1 MKLNKTIQ
9 TVILS
14 SIGLVSIN
22 QAYAQQDPQYTQ
34 YMYNHSI
41 INPAYA
47 GTLEGL
53 NIFGHYRTQWVGLEG
68 APKTATLS
76 VTTPIGDSGLGLG
89 VNFVNDHLGVMDDN
103 TLSVD
108 LSYSVDL
115 NYEYKLSFGLNGS
128 MSLLD
133 ITYSK
138 LHIYNPSDPVSAN
151 DISNQFSANVG
162 AGLFLYSDKVY
173 VGLSA
178 PGLLNRYRYNDNSAS
193 AMKEKTNFYLTG
205 GYVFDLSRD
214 WKFKPAAMVKAVG
227 GAPLQVDISAN
238 FLYADRFTFGAAY
251 RWDAAV
257 SGLVGF
263 QITDG
268 LMIGY
273 SYDADTMKLAN
284 YNSGSHEIFLRFT
297 LTRNNKRINAPRF
310 F

>member
-1 MKLNKTIQ
+1 MKFKHRIHTIL
-9 TVILS
+9 LS
-14 SIGLVSIN
+14 SLGLVGMHQS
-22 QAYAQQDPQYTQ
+22 YGQQDPQYTQ

-76 VTTPIGDSGLGLG
+76 LTTPLGESGLGLG
-89 VNFVNDHLGVMDDN
+89 VNFVNDRIGVMDDN
-103 TLSVD
+103 TLSVA

-115 NYEYKLSFGLNGS
+115 NYDYKLAFGLNGS
-128 MSLLD
+128 FSLLD
-133 ITYSK
+133 VNYSK
-138 LHIYNPSDPVSAN
+138 LHIYNPSDPISQN
-151 DISNQFSANVG
+151 DIKNEFSANVG
-162 AGLFLYSDKVY
+162 AGIFLYSDRAY

-178 PGLLNRYRYNDNSAS
+178 PGILNRYRYNDNLAS
-193 AMKEKTNFYLTG
+193 AMKERTTFYLTG
-205 GYVFDLSRD
+205 GYVFDLSQD
-214 WKFKPAAMVKAVG
+214 WKFKPAAMIKAVSG
-227 GAPLQVDISAN
+227 SPLQVDVSAN

-268 LMIGY
+268 IMIGY

-297 LTRNNKRINAPRF
+297 LTKNTKRLNAPRF

>member
-14 SIGLVSIN
+14 SVSLVGIN

-76 VTTPIGDSGLGLG
+76 VTTPLGDSGLGLG

-115 NYEYKLSFGLNGS
+115 NYQYKLSFGLNGS

-133 ITYSK
+133 VTYSK
-138 LHIYNPSDPVSAN
+138 LHIYNPSDPIAEN
-151 DISNQFSANVG
+151 DIKNEFSGNVG
-162 AGLFLYSDKVY
+162 AGLFLYSDKAY

-178 PGLLNRYRYNDNSAS
+178 PGLLNRYRYNDNAAS
-193 AMKEKTNFYLTG
+193 AIKEKTHLYLTG
-205 GYVFDLSRD
+205 GYVFDLTRD
-214 WKFKPAAMVKAVG
+214 WKFKPAAMIKAVS
-227 GAPLQVDISAN
+227 GAPLQVDVSAN
-238 FLYADRFTFGAAY
+238 FLYAERFTFGAAY

-263 QITDG
+263 QVTDN

-297 LTRNNKRINAPRF
+297 LTKNNKRINTPRF